1 MKKLFKPIEALA
13 MFLNKIKKIFRQV
26 GVKMTLWHLGLL
38 IISSCFLF
46 LVFYFLYS
54 QSLEDKDHQVLEAKF
69 NEYHAI
75 YRLGGVKALTEYVHS
90 PEYPFKNINDFFIRI
105 ETSEHNTSFFHTQG
119 QASIFNLKEIEHG
132 LYDLADKEK
141 SKEQWFYIKT
151 KRSDDDMEVL
161 SIKMPNGDYLQV
173 GKTVD
178 DRDDLLERFERT
190 FAVVLLCAL
199 ILGGVGGFLLSNRI
213 LRPIRRLINTLN
225 NINKGDEEA
234 RVPLSGNED
243 ELEELSILFNQMLDR
258 INTSNQAMRQ
268 TLDTVAHELRT
279 PLTSIRGLAEVN
291 LQKKLISDPD
301 ARVVMANCIE
311 GIDEIL
317 SEFKMMTDITEVES
331 GLQNLKKEEVSVQTI
346 CQDIIDLY
354 EIVAEQKEIQIIL
367 DPTSQIDQLNVLVD
381 RKKIRQALANLID
394 NAIKYSPEHTQIHLS
409 YYKHNQQAV
418 IRVLDQGIGINQEEI
433 PHIWKRLYRGENSR
447 TEKGIGLGLSLVKS
461 IVEAHNGSVIVETV
475 EGKGSCFIIK
485 LPC

>member
-1 MKKLFKPIEALA
+1 

-75 YRLGGVKALTEYVHS
+75 YRLGGVTALTEYVHS

-105 ETSEHNTSFFHTQG
+105 ETNDQNTSFFHTQG
-119 QASIFNLKEIEHG
+119 QAAVFNLKEIEHG
-132 LYDLADKEK
+132 LYNLADKEK
-141 SKEQWFYIKT
+141 SREQWFYIKT
-151 KRSDDDMEVL
+151 KRSDDDLEVL
-161 SIKMPNGDYLQV
+161 SIKMPNGEHLQV
-173 GKTVD
+173 GKAVD

-190 FAVVLLCAL
+190 FAEVLLCAL
-199 ILGGVGGFLLSNRI
+199 ILGGIGGILLSNRI
-213 LRPIRRLINTLN
+213 LRPVRRLINTLN
-225 NINKGDEEA
+225 NINKGDEKA

-243 ELEELSILFNQMLDR
+243 ELQELSILFNQMLDR
-258 INTSNQAMRQ
+258 INISNQAMRQ

-291 LQKKLISDPD
+291 LQKKIIGDKD
-301 ARVVMANCIE
+301 ARVVMENCVE

-331 GLQNLKKEEVSVQTI
+331 GLQNLKKEEVSLQTI

-367 DPTSQIDQLNVLVD
+367 DPSSQIDQFKVFVD

-418 IRVLDQGIGINQEEI
+418 IRVCDQGIGINQEEI

-447 TEKGIGLGLSLVKS
+447 SEKGIGLGLSLVKS
-461 IVEAHNGSVIVETV
+461 IVEAHNGSVGVEMV
-475 EGKGSCFIIK
+475 EGGGSCFIIK
-485 LPC
+485 LPS